1 MIKMKKLFSIA
12 FLLFVSLN
20 ANAQDKKAKEL
31 LDDVTAKIK
40 SYKNIV
46 IDFKYTLTNTKENIN
61 QESKGNVT
69 LEGNKYILNFMG
81 ATKLYDGKKTY
92 TVVPEDEEITIS
104 SANDNDEKSIT
115 PSKMLTF
122 FNSGYKYSMD
132 ILQNVK
138 GRKIQYIKLVPTN
151 GKDQRKEVLLGID
164 IQTKH
169 IYNLIEVGKNGTK
182 TTLTVNSFKTN
193 QPLSKNQFIFV
204 ASKYP
209 NYYINKLD

>member
-1 MIKMKKLFSIA
+1 MKKLFSIA
-12 FLLFVSLN
+12 FLLFVTLN